1 MYVWPLFAVYGVY
14 MALTDGVGRALVTD
28 FVPPRDRATAI
39 GIYTGVT
46 GAMIL
51 VSSVLAGVLW
61 DTIGASARST
71 WGRLRRSLPL
81 PRWSPFCRDVEVRS
95 KCEIRSRRS

>member
-61 DTIGASARST
+61 DTIGASAPFYLGAVT
-71 WGRLRRSLPL
+71 AVAALAALVALL
-81 PRWSPFCRDVEVRS
+81 PRR
-95 KCEIRSRRS
+95 